1 MKLPSH
7 TLESALDNCPT
18 AAAKTS
24 SWDDDDNCS
33 VTQLGTKF
41 EREITYE
48 NFQLTP
54 SEGNNWPLQSSILET
69 CDWSSPFEVI
79 NLYQSHHLREWSLSG
94 CFFNGP
100 TPTWVWNT
108 TEQIDSSNNGFTVNV
123 TKYSSES
130 KLHRLTLEGNNL
142 QGRIPQWISQLVNL
156 ESFDIS
162 SNNLSGV
169 VQLEMFA
176 SLHKLDLFSFC
187 KVC

>member
-108 TEQIDSSNNGFTVNV
+108 TEQIDSSNNGFTGNLP
-123 TKYSSES
+123 SSINMS
-130 KLHRLTLEGNNL
+130 NLLSIDSLILDFNFLEGT
-142 QGRIPQWISQLVNL
+142 IPSWLFTL
-156 ESFDIS
+156 
-162 SNNLSGV
+162 LS
-169 VQLEMFA
+169 LKTFN
-176 SLHKLDLFSFC
+176 HC
-187 KVC
+187 H